1 MSKTRGEQG
10 VVQNIIANY
19 QQTERFIVEQLY
31 MENELHGPTTGSMR
45 ENVWR
50 GLFEMIVP
58 KKFVIE
64 HSVFIIDSNGRIS
77 REVDLAI
84 RRNVHAIHFSLW
96 KVEVHPNRSRSRS
109 S

>member
-58 KKFVIE
+58 KKFVNL
-64 HSVFIIDSNGRIS
+64 HKK
-77 REVDLAI
+77 I
-84 RRNVHAIHFSLW
+84 RRGWELCLLLTLTEAFLARW
-96 KVEVHPNRSRSRS
+96 TWLL
-109 S
+109 

>member
-58 KKFVIE
+58 KKFVNLHKKIRRGWE
-64 HSVFIIDSNGRIS
+64 RGG
-77 REVDLAI
+77 LGYY

-96 KVEVHPNRSRSRS
+96 KVEVHPNRSRSRCS
-109 S
+109 

>member
-45 ENVWR
+45 ETC
-50 GLFEMIVP
+50 GGDYS
-58 KKFVIE
+58 K
-64 HSVFIIDSNGRIS
+64 
-77 REVDLAI
+77 
-84 RRNVHAIHFSLW
+84 
-96 KVEVHPNRSRSRS
+96 
-109 S
+109 

>member
-50 GLFEMIVP
+50 GLFEMLYQKSLLLSILCLLLTLTEE
-58 KKFVIE
+58 F
-64 HSVFIIDSNGRIS
+64 
-77 REVDLAI
+77 LA
-84 RRNVHAIHFSLW
+84 RWTWLL
-96 KVEVHPNRSRSRS
+96 
-109 S
+109 